1 MWTKESSFP
10 SGLPQESGRPDP
22 EAGPKTRPPLDRV
35 QTKGWEIKPEKTERT
50 VTAALNYQT
59 IKEKGRDVG
68 EALNSTLCFDK
79 GSPLIVD
86 VKLIVV
92 GVRVYIVIPPH
103 CRDASVRDHSISPKA
118 EAAPEAF
125 ASLQRRQLNDRAR
138 AQLQEQEDSSEGGD
152 NGHAAKHSDGDGKL
166 GSQLDIR
173 LHFPLAHHVIARWL
187 SHVLVDV
194 QAGARDG
201 VQGSV
206 NGAGQ
211 ARLRAEAA
219 AGQAGRWAGQ
229 AG

>member
-1 MWTKESSFP
+1 M
-10 SGLPQESGRPDP
+10 
-22 EAGPKTRPPLDRV
+22 
-35 QTKGWEIKPEKTERT
+35 
-50 VTAALNYQT
+50 
-59 IKEKGRDVG
+59 G

-79 GSPLIVD
+79 GSPFIVD

-92 GVRVYIVIPPH
+92 GVRIYLLIPPH
-103 CRDASVRDHSISPKA
+103 CRDASVRHHSVSPEA

-125 ASLQRRQLNDRAR
+125 ASLQRRQLNERAG
-138 AQLQEQEDSSEGGD
+138 AQLQEQEDTSEGGD
-152 NGHAAKHSDGDGKL
+152 NGHAAKRSDGDGKL

-173 LHFPLAHHVIARWL
+173 FHFPLAHHVIARGL

-206 NGAGQ
+206 KGAGQ
-211 ARLRAEAA
+211 TGLRAEAA
-219 AGQAGRWAGQ
+219 AGQAGRRAGQ